1 VLAPVRCRRWPDTAP
16 KADGTQAPR
25 HDRRAA
31 LSSKNWCFSA
41 YLEMAIDANP
51 RLTVAV
57 GPLPGN
63 HNASRA
69 E

>member
-1 VLAPVRCRRWPDTAP
+1 M
-16 KADGTQAPR
+16 ADGTQASR

-51 RLTVAV
+51 QRTVAV
-57 GPLPGN
+57 GPLPGS